1 MPSAI
6 GTRSGPV
13 GAGCRPCAV
22 QLTLTEGA
30 VHTANFP
37 QACRLARRWRRFLQ
51 CWDVQYLLPLAAAP
65 PIVIRAEKPEW
76 FGQVRRTVHGGV
88 H

>member
-51 CWDVQYLLPLAAAP
+51 CWDMQYLLHLVAASPA
-65 PIVIRAEKPEW
+65 VISAGYSETA
-76 FGQVRRTVHGGV
+76 GQVRRTIHGGV